1 MPWRRDPIASYTSP
15 KEHPESANPEAFP
28 DVLTALYLS
37 KFTGR
42 VTLIL
47 RGGKPSAIIRRGKA
61 TFLK

>member
-1 MPWRRDPIASYTSP
+1 MWRRDPVACYVSP
-15 KEHPESANPEAFP
+15 KDDVTGEESLP

-47 RGGKPSAIIRRGKA
+47 RGGRPSVVIRRGKA
-61 TFLK
+61 TYIK